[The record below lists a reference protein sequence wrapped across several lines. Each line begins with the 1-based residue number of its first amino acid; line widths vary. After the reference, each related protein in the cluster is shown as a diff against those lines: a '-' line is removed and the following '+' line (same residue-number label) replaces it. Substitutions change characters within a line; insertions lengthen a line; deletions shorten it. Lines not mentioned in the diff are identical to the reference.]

1 MPLPVARS
9 RHCAGIQKRRAGRQ
23 VTRQTQAHLNSC
35 RQLDQVSVAIFPRTF
50 AENAHTNEDTG
61 QARVCSTGLRD
72 CTTQHAAL
80 TVITNTGE
88 RASATEDNRGGGGV
102 GGLLGAGLCRYCVA
116 MVRGTLELD
125 SHNLQDVRIKAD
137 SELVS
142 VGPDTAPRRLVGLIM
157 SQTLCQMSSRVCA
170 DVRL

>member
-1 MPLPVARS
+1 MAAGCRERTVLAFFDFRWSHFATSSLPVMPLPVARS
-9 RHCAGIQKRRAGRQ
+9 RHCAGIQKCRAGRQ

-102 GGLLGAGLCRYCVA
+102 GGLLARDYADIAQPWSETHTSCTCR
-116 MVRGTLELD
+116 M
-125 SHNLQDVRIKAD
+125 
-137 SELVS
+137 
-142 VGPDTAPRRLVGLIM
+142 
-157 SQTLCQMSSRVCA
+157 
-170 DVRL
+170 